1 MPSPAKPKSKT
12 GIIIAVIA
20 VAVVLIVGAVVGVI
34 VYNNHKAE
42 EARVA
47 EEARLAEEARVAE
60 EARLAEEKAAYE
72 ENLSRIYY
80 AMISGAADAESAG
93 NLTKKVWYNAIYE
106 KRDLETDLYTRPNG
120 YFVDDFNEALGNLF
134 ADSSYRS
141 KISDIKDNQE
151 TVKKYMKAL
160 MDPPEGYQDTYDAV
174 KECYDAYVLFTGLV
188 VNPTGS
194 LQTFSENFNA
204 ADTDMVNKWEA
215 LQLYLDV

>member
-34 VYNNHKAE
+34 VYNNHK
-42 EARVA
+42 
-47 EEARLAEEARVAE
+47 AEEARVAE